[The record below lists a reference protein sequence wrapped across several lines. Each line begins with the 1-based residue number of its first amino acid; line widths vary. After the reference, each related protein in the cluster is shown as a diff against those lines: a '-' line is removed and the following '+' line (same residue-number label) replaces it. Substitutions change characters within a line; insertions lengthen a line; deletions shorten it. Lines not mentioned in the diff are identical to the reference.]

1 VRRSLLDSQRGSIIA
16 PPLSE
21 FYVNPAGLETLLVQ
35 TLGRVPDLVFGTI
48 KHKSEPSS
56 RLNG

>member
-21 FYVNPAGLETLLVQ
+21 FYVNPASLETLLVQ
-35 TLGRVPDLVFGTI
+35 TLGRVHDFVFGTI

-56 RLNG
+56 R